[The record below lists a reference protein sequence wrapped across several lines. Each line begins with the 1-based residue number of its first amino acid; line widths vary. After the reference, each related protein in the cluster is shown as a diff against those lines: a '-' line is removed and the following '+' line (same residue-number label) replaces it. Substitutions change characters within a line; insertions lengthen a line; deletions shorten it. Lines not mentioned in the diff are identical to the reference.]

1 MGLEFTNKLFT
12 LTERF
17 HGNKIVFEAN
27 RLEYASNKTKIDL
40 ARYMNNY
47 LTINE
52 VRKIFNLDPLEDGD
66 VRLQDLNHIS
76 SDIADDYQ
84 GGSE

>member
-1 MGLEFTNKLFT
+1 
-12 LTERF
+12 
-17 HGNKIVFEAN
+17 
-27 RLEYASNKTKIDL
+27 
-40 ARYMNNY
+40 MNNY

>member
-1 MGLEFTNKLFT
+1 MA
-12 LTERF
+12 
-17 HGNKIVFEAN
+17 NKIIFEAS
-27 RLEYASNKTKIDL
+27 RLEYASNKTKIEI

-52 VRKIFNLDPLEDGD
+52 IREIFGLNPVEDGD

-84 GGSE
+84 GGNNNE